1 MRHECKQYKAKSSE
15 RMTGRIRVDRGRGVY
30 IHKADKESK
39 KKTKREKVGKR
50 FVRARKRMDRR
61 KAVIASKD
69 QI

>member
-1 MRHECKQYKAKSSE
+1 
-15 RMTGRIRVDRGRGVY
+15 MTGRIRVDRGRGVY